1 MVSSRGL
8 STSQSIVMAFSKGRR
23 MTRHSKLQ
31 RAVRALGG
39 VRTPFAM
46 ATPDYLE
53 QVVVS
58 GRNRPW
64 TAGAQPAR
72 TGLLYRPSVT
82 SLFWATADLLT
93 IALAAVLALRFRV
106 NVVSGVHPAS
116 FLASLAQPASRH
128 LVEYVA
134 WYGFL
139 VVALTRSYGLYGTIL
154 SRNGLNEQRMTVQ
167 AGLTAG
173 LLLCGTLYLAR
184 AEDVSRIVMV
194 LLVLFSTTLLCIRR
208 GIWRRMVYTRYRE
221 GLETRNVLIVGAGR
235 VAHALRNH
243 LESLRHLGFRF
254 KGFVALTEREAES
267 GDADI
272 IGDVRNCLSLARSL
286 FVDEIFFSVPA
297 EKKLVIAL
305 VEEARGLGIDVRVV
319 PDLYDGLAWNAQVE
333 YIGQFP
339 TIPLHRR
346 DLAIGAFLLKRAI
359 DTAGAFF
366 AILVGWPFFLLL
378 AAAIKLDSRGP
389 VFYRAQRTGRKGRT
403 FTCYK
408 FRTMCV
414 DADRL
419 RKDLEHKNERDG
431 ILFKITDDPRITRVG
446 RLLRKYSLDEL
457 PQFYNVLLG
466 DMSLVGPRPPLAS
479 EVEQYDIAHLRRL
492 DVLPGMTGLWQVE
505 ARQDPSF
512 DSYISLDTAYVENWS
527 LWLDFKILARTVGVV
542 LSGTGS

>member
-1 MVSSRGL
+1 MRV
-8 STSQSIVMAFSKGRR
+8 V
-23 MTRHSKLQ
+23 
-31 RAVRALGG
+31 G
-39 VRTPFAM
+39 VREPLAM

-53 QVVVS
+53 QVVIS
-58 GRNRPW
+58 GRRRSS
-64 TAGAQPAR
+64 ADGASELR
-72 TGLLYRPSVT
+72 SGLLYRPSVT
-82 SLFWATADLLT
+82 SLIWAALDLLT
-93 IALAAVLALRFRV
+93 IAIAALIALGFRAQV
-106 NVVSGVHPAS
+106 PSEVHPFS
-116 FLASLAQPASRH
+116 LLPFLLHSTSPIGLA
-128 LVEYVA
+128 YFA

-139 VVALTRSYGLYGTIL
+139 VVILARSYGLYGPIL
-154 SRNGLNEQRMTVQ
+154 SRSGLNEQRMTVQ
-167 AGLTAG
+167 SALVAG
-173 LLLCGTLYLAR
+173 LLLCGTLYLGR
-184 AEDVSRIVMV
+184 AEMVSRVVVILLVIFTTV
-194 LLVLFSTTLLCIRR
+194 LLCARR
-208 GIWRRMVYTRYRE
+208 AVWRKMVYARYQE

-319 PDLYDGLAWNAQVE
+319 PDLYDGLAWNAPVE

-346 DLAIGAFLLKRAI
+346 DLPIGAFLMKRLM
-359 DTAGAFF
+359 DTSGAFL
-366 AILVGWPFFLLL
+366 AMLLGWPIMLILI
-378 AAAIKLDSRGP
+378 AAIKLDSKGP
-389 VFYRAQRTGRKGRT
+389 VFYKAERIGRKGRT
-403 FTCYK
+403 FKCYK

-414 DADRL
+414 DADRMK
-419 RKDLEHKNERDG
+419 KDLQHRNERDG
-431 ILFKITDDPRITRVG
+431 ILFKITDDPRVTRVG
-446 RLLRKYSLDEL
+446 KILRKYSLDEV
-457 PQFYNVLLG
+457 PQFYNVLRG
-466 DMSLVGPRPPLAS
+466 DMSLVGPRPPMAS

-527 LWLDFKILARTVGVV
+527 LWLDMKILARTVGVV
-542 LSGTGS
+542 FSGTGS